1 MKKAKAGLVLL
12 SAQWFI
18 EVGLQ
23 GGASQRQQELARMVE
38 GDLQRIRSTVE
49 PHFELVDPG
58 PISSPE
64 QAQRAVCQFH
74 TEGAELVILVHVMW
88 SEDPPLVRLLEG
100 LGELPLVLWCY
111 NPYSRLPE
119 RMSMEQLFRASGS
132 VGFLQG
138 SVPLSMLGKRFSF
151 LFGSPESPDLHQG
164 LAELSRVFAVRSS
177 LRRLRI
183 GRIGPP
189 CRHMAGTY
197 VDEPGLAAGVGVTV
211 VPLSAYRL
219 SQEARTLEA
228 ATVESF
234 VVELKGRYRIDGV
247 SDRALEQAARASLAV
262 GALVEKESLGA
273 VAIEDLHPELHEL
286 LGTRPCLWVP
296 GLRERGVVVGMEA
309 DVLSVLGL
317 WLARNLGE
325 STPMY
330 TEVFTYDL
338 EANCLLLGHAAMHD
352 PQLAGSNEITIVP
365 DREYEASDPLEGAW
379 MHFAAKRGPV
389 TLVNLFGR
397 GDAYRVFCLRGETL
411 PTREKLAGFAHALVR
426 IEPPVARFFEQVGR
440 LGMMQHF
447 ALSYDDITGR
457 LETLCRIEGMEYTL
471 LGVG

>member
-1 MKKAKAGLVLL
+1 MEKAKAGLALL
-12 SAQWFI
+12 SAQWFVD
-18 EVGLQ
+18 VGLQ
-23 GGASQRQQELARMVE
+23 GSASQRQQELARMVQE
-38 GDLQRIRSTVE
+38 DLQRIRSTLE
-49 PHFELVDPG
+49 PHFQLVDPG
-58 PISSPE
+58 PISSLE
-64 QAQRAVCQFH
+64 QAARSARLFH
-74 TEGAELVILVHVMW
+74 GEGAELVILVHVMW

-100 LGELPLVLWCY
+100 LGALPLVLWCY
-111 NPYSRLPE
+111 NPYGRLPDH
-119 RMSMEQLFRASGS
+119 MSVEQLFRASGS

-138 SVPLSMLGKRFSF
+138 SAPLSMLGKRFSY
-151 LFGSPESPDLHQG
+151 LFGSPDSPELKQG

-183 GRIGPP
+183 GRIGPS
-189 CRHMAGTY
+189 CEYMAGTL
-197 VDEPGLAAGVGVTV
+197 VDEFVLATRLGVSV

-219 SQEARTLEA
+219 SQEARALEA
-228 ATVESF
+228 ALVDSF
-234 VVELKGRYRIDGV
+234 VAELKGRYRIDGV
-247 SDRALEQAARASLAV
+247 SDRALAQAARASLAV
-262 GALVEKESLGA
+262 GALVEKENLGA

-296 GLRERGVVVGMEA
+296 GLRERGAVVGMEA

-330 TEVFTYDL
+330 TEVFTYDQ

-352 PQLAGSNEITIVP
+352 PELAGSNEITIVP

-379 MHFAAKRGPV
+379 THFTAKPGAV
-389 TLVNLFGR
+389 TLVSLFGR
-397 GDAYRVFCLRGETL
+397 GDAYRVFCIRGETL

-426 IEPPVARFFEQVGR
+426 IETPVARFFETAGR

-447 ALSYDDITGR
+447 ALSYEDVAGG
-457 LETLCRIEGMEYTL
+457 LETLCRLEGMEYTL
-471 LGVG
+471 LG